1 MEKTNSV
8 AGLPPL
14 SLPKRL
20 FLIFLRSFFKLLYH
34 QFAWT
39 YDGVASIVSLGLW
52 QKWVQSVLPFV
63 DGPRTLE
70 IGYGPGHLLVGLYQK
85 GIKAY
90 GLDES
95 NQMGKLA
102 KKRVEHL
109 GLRPNLIRGD
119 AQTLPFA
126 DESLHQVV
134 ITFPAEYILK
144 SATLSEIRRV
154 LIKGGEA
161 LVLAVA
167 WITGRMPWE
176 RAAAWVSRVT
186 GEAPVWD
193 ESVLDPLKKVGF
205 EVSWEMI
212 YFPSSKIV
220 LIRLLKS

>member
-20 FLIFLRSFFKLLYH
+20 FLIFLRTFFKLLYH

-39 YDGVASIVSLGLW
+39 YDGVASIVSMGAW
-52 QKWVQSVLPFV
+52 IKWVQSVLPFV

-95 NQMGKLA
+95 IQMGKLA
-102 KKRVEHL
+102 KKRVERL
-109 GLRPNLIRGD
+109 GLLPNLIRGD

-126 DESLHQVV
+126 NESFHQVV
-134 ITFPAEYILK
+134 MTFPAEYILN
-144 SATLSEIRRV
+144 SPTLSEIHRV
-154 LIKGGEA
+154 LIKGGVA
-161 LVLAVA
+161 LVIPVA
-167 WITGRMPWE
+167 WITGRMLWE
-176 RAAAWVSRVT
+176 RVAAWVNRIT
-186 GEAPVWD
+186 GEAPAWD
-193 ESVLDPLKKVGF
+193 ERVLDPLKRVGF

-212 YFPSSKIV
+212 NFSYSKIV
-220 LIRLLKS
+220 LVHLLKA

>member
-20 FLIFLRSFFKLLYH
+20 FLIFLRTFFKLLYH

-39 YDGVASIVSLGLW
+39 YDGVASIVSMGAW
-52 QKWVQSVLPFV
+52 IKWVQSVLPFV

-95 NQMGKLA
+95 IQMGKLA
-102 KKRVEHL
+102 KKHVERL
-109 GLRPNLIRGD
+109 GLLPNIIRGD

-126 DESLHQVV
+126 NESFHQVV
-134 ITFPAEYILK
+134 MTFPAEYILN
-144 SATLSEIRRV
+144 SPTLSEIHRV
-154 LIKGGEA
+154 LIKGGVA
-161 LVLAVA
+161 LVLPVA
-167 WITGRMPWE
+167 WITGRKPWE
-176 RAAAWVSRVT
+176 RVAAWVNRIT
-186 GEAPVWD
+186 GEAPAWD
-193 ESVLDPLKKVGF
+193 ERVLDPLKRVGF

-212 YFPSSKIV
+212 NFSYSKIV
-220 LIRLLKS
+220 LVHLLKA

>member
-20 FLIFLRSFFKLLYH
+20 FLIFLRTFFKLLYH

-39 YDGVASIVSLGLW
+39 YDGVASIVSMGAW
-52 QKWVQSVLPFV
+52 IKWVQSVLPFV

-95 NQMGKLA
+95 IQMGKLA
-102 KKRVEHL
+102 KKRVERL

-126 DESLHQVV
+126 NESFHQVV
-134 ITFPAEYILK
+134 MTFPAEYILN
-144 SATLSEIRRV
+144 SPTLSEIHRV
-154 LIKGGEA
+154 LIKGGVA
-161 LVLAVA
+161 LVIPVA
-167 WITGRMPWE
+167 WITGRKPWE
-176 RAAAWVSRVT
+176 RVAAWVNRIT
-186 GEAPVWD
+186 GEAPAWD
-193 ESVLDPLKKVGF
+193 ERVLDPLKRVGF

-212 YFPSSKIV
+212 NFSYSKIV
-220 LIRLLKS
+220 LVHLLKA

>member
-20 FLIFLRSFFKLLYH
+20 FLIFLRTFFKLLYH

-39 YDGVASIVSLGLW
+39 YDGVASIVSMGAW
-52 QKWVQSVLPFV
+52 IKWVQSVLPFV

-95 NQMGKLA
+95 IQMGKLA
-102 KKRVEHL
+102 KKRVERL

-126 DESLHQVV
+126 NESFHQVV
-134 ITFPAEYILK
+134 ITFPAEYILN
-144 SATLSEIRRV
+144 SPTLSEIHRV
-154 LIKGGEA
+154 LIKGGVA
-161 LVLAVA
+161 LVIPVA
-167 WITGRMPWE
+167 WITGRKPWE
-176 RAAAWVSRVT
+176 RVAAWVNRIT
-186 GEAPVWD
+186 GEAPAWD
-193 ESVLDPLKKVGF
+193 ERVLDPLKRVGF

-212 YFPSSKIV
+212 NFSYSKIV
-220 LIRLLKS
+220 LVHLLKA

>member
-20 FLIFLRSFFKLLYH
+20 FLIFLRTFFKLLYH

-39 YDGVASIVSLGLW
+39 YDGVASIVSMGAW
-52 QKWVQSVLPFV
+52 IKWVQSVLPFV

-95 NQMGKLA
+95 IQMGKLA
-102 KKRVEHL
+102 KKRVERL
-109 GLRPNLIRGD
+109 GLLPNLIRGD

-126 DESLHQVV
+126 NESFHQVLM
-134 ITFPAEYILK
+134 TFPAEYILN
-144 SATLSEIRRV
+144 SPTLSEIHRV
-154 LIKGGEA
+154 LIKGGVA
-161 LVLAVA
+161 LVLPVA
-167 WITGRMPWE
+167 WITGRKPWE
-176 RAAAWVSRVT
+176 RVAAWVNRIT
-186 GEAPVWD
+186 GEAPAWD
-193 ESVLDPLKKVGF
+193 ERVLDPLKRVGF

-212 YFPSSKIV
+212 NFSYSKIV
-220 LIRLLKS
+220 LVHLLKA

>member
-20 FLIFLRSFFKLLYH
+20 FLIFLRTFFKLLYH

-39 YDGVASIVSLGLW
+39 YDGVASIVSMGAW
-52 QKWVQSVLPFV
+52 IKWVQSVLPFV

-70 IGYGPGHLLVGLYQK
+70 IGYGPGHLLVDLYQK

-95 NQMGKLA
+95 IQMGKLA
-102 KKRVEHL
+102 KKRVERL
-109 GLRPNLIRGD
+109 GLLPNLIRGD

-126 DESLHQVV
+126 NESFHQVLM
-134 ITFPAEYILK
+134 TFPAEYILN
-144 SATLSEIRRV
+144 SPTLSEIHRV
-154 LIKGGEA
+154 LIKGGVA
-161 LVLAVA
+161 LVLPVA
-167 WITGRMPWE
+167 WITGRKPWE
-176 RAAAWVSRVT
+176 RVAAWVNRIT
-186 GEAPVWD
+186 GEAPAWD
-193 ESVLDPLKKVGF
+193 ERVLDPLKRVGF

-212 YFPSSKIV
+212 NFSYSKIV
-220 LIRLLKS
+220 LVHLLKA